1 MAFVVKELDVPD
13 VGVGPGPF
21 PSPGWI
27 AGNIVVLTRLGFGIG
42 ATEADQIKLLF
53 SPDGAGPIVE
63 ANPDVMGGYSG
74 QTGSQ
79 DPGLT
84 HATAC
89 PFYAILRYPPLPGT
103 GAPQVGA
110 KFYLQGTN

>member
-1 MAFVVKELDVPD
+1 MAFVAQEIDVPD

-27 AGNIVVLTRLGFGIG
+27 AGHIVVLTRLGFGIG
-42 ATEADQIKLLF
+42 ASGADKITLLF
-53 SPDGAGPIVE
+53 SVDGVGPID
-63 ANPDVMGGYSG
+63 ASNPNIMGGYSG
-74 QTGSQ
+74 ETGSQ

-84 HATAC
+84 YATAC
-89 PFYAILRYPPLPGT
+89 PFYAILRYPPTFGEGT
-103 GAPQVGA
+103 PQVGA